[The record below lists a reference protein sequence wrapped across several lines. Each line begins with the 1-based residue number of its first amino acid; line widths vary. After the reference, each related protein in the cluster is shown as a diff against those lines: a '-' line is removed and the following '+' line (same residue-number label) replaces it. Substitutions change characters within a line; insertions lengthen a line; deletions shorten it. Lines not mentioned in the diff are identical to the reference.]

1 MSKRLGNIINP
12 NTVIPRYGADA
23 VRLFLTTS
31 SQIWTPRRFDEA
43 GIRDT
48 AGRFLLTFK
57 NVYTGIFAQYANFG
71 WSPSEQDPA
80 VTERPLIDRWMI
92 GRLGALERAVDAS
105 LEAYDATTAARA
117 IIAFVDDDLANW
129 YVRLNRS
136 RFYDVDHEDNRAA
149 FATLHEVLVSVCR
162 LLAPF
167 APFVSDWVHRELTG
181 ESVHLAP
188 YVTEL
193 PIAADLELE
202 AAMDAIRTLARLG
215 RAAREEIGIKV
226 RQPLGRLVCVAPRVG
241 EEALEPLVPL
251 LAAELNVK
259 GVEFARSGDDLVT
272 LDARPNF
279 RELGKKFGKRTPM
292 AAQAVAALSG
302 EQLRAFLHGGPL
314 VISVDGE
321 SHELSPDDVTIV
333 RRAAGSLAVQEEDGF
348 FVALDPTVTPELRL
362 EGHARELISRVQR
375 MRRESG
381 LSVSDRITMQVAG
394 AAGVHDVIDAYG
406 AWIAEEVL
414 ATELRLVSDGGP
426 DGHWEEQDA
435 QSIDLDGITATVAI
449 TRIE

>member
-1 MSKRLGNIINP
+1 
-12 NTVIPRYGADA
+12 
-23 VRLFLTTS
+23 
-31 SQIWTPRRFDEA
+31 
-43 GIRDT
+43 
-48 AGRFLLTFK
+48 
-57 NVYTGIFAQYANFG
+57 
-71 WSPSEQDPA
+71 
-80 VTERPLIDRWMI
+80 
-92 GRLGALERAVDAS
+92 
-105 LEAYDATTAARA
+105 
-117 IIAFVDDDLANW
+117 
-129 YVRLNRS
+129 
-136 RFYDVDHEDNRAA
+136 
-149 FATLHEVLVSVCR
+149 
-162 LLAPF
+162 
-167 APFVSDWVHRELTG
+167 
-181 ESVHLAP
+181 
-188 YVTEL
+188 
-193 PIAADLELE
+193 
-202 AAMDAIRTLARLG
+202 
-215 RAAREEIGIKV
+215 
-226 RQPLGRLVCVAPRVG
+226 
-241 EEALEPLVPL
+241 
-251 LAAELNVK
+251 
-259 GVEFARSGDDLVT
+259 
-272 LDARPNF
+272 
-279 RELGKKFGKRTPM
+279 M

-333 RRAAGSLAVQEEDGF
+333 RRAAGSLAVQEEGGF

>member
-1 MSKRLGNIINP
+1 
-12 NTVIPRYGADA
+12 
-23 VRLFLTTS
+23 
-31 SQIWTPRRFDEA
+31 
-43 GIRDT
+43 
-48 AGRFLLTFK
+48 
-57 NVYTGIFAQYANFG
+57 
-71 WSPSEQDPA
+71 
-80 VTERPLIDRWMI
+80 
-92 GRLGALERAVDAS
+92 
-105 LEAYDATTAARA
+105 
-117 IIAFVDDDLANW
+117 
-129 YVRLNRS
+129 
-136 RFYDVDHEDNRAA
+136 
-149 FATLHEVLVSVCR
+149 
-162 LLAPF
+162 
-167 APFVSDWVHRELTG
+167 
-181 ESVHLAP
+181 
-188 YVTEL
+188 
-193 PIAADLELE
+193 
-202 AAMDAIRTLARLG
+202 MDAIRTLARLG

-279 RELGKKFGKRTPM
+279 RELGKKFGKRTPV

-302 EQLRAFLHGGPL
+302 EQLRAFLHGAPL
-314 VISVDGE
+314 VVSVDGE

-333 RRAAGSLAVQEEDGF
+333 RRAAGSLAVQEEGGF

-426 DGHWEEQDA
+426 GGHWEEQDA